1 MAVPCLRLGWR
12 SGTMKHKTCHLWAKD
27 LPVLIVVVGLLFCL
41 AALPSAGA
49 AGPPPAGFRQQA
61 STGDQPALR
70 KLTQDHRST
79 PLAWTAD
86 GQTLLVQ
93 RPGRTLAQQALSELW
108 AVSVSD
114 GQGRQLADNAL
125 YPALHGD
132 SVAYL
137 RFAGEGRWQ
146 VVIASLEGKAAVQLE
161 EAQWDLPPAWVEDSL
176 RYLSRSGQWTA
187 VALPQLSE
195 RASTFP
201 GPVPQQSQRARLAP
215 DGRSMAATD
224 GQRLWVSG
232 QQESEIARA
241 EQVFGFRWSPAGD
254 RLAYVLANDGPAPE
268 LWVWDA
274 VSQQSRVLA
283 RGEMEYFGAPAW
295 SPDGLT
301 LAFVR
306 QPTGNGPN
314 VTGDIWL
321 VPAAGGAPRALAL
334 TPADERA
341 PCWAPDGRRL
351 AFEMD
356 GDVWIADLNAPDLAA
371 ALAETGAAGQDK
383 AADLDLAYAPAG
395 DVSPLQVT
403 APLTIRVKHDDL
415 GNTCRAVPDGQI
427 DVYGFEE
434 YVRRVVSFEV
444 YASWPAE
451 TLKAQAVAARTYA
464 WRKVIDARAQNLDF
478 DVWDSTKS
486 QYMCDRT
493 DSRTN
498 VAVDETRGQYISY
511 SGSVVYAFFCAE
523 TGSPTNYKQQFDLSR
538 VPYLRPVD
546 DPVGFGA
553 ARNGH
558 SWGMSQW
565 GAYRWATWHGW
576 NYQQI
581 LCHYYTSA
589 SIEGSDPAA
598 PPLPILALPWPNFYV
613 NTDHVYLHAHVP
625 GASLAGSTDGL
636 TVTFTARLTDTWT
649 AIYADTDGT
658 DGWGYVWPVL
668 TISDTTTP
676 AMRLRIA
683 VSNGSGQVMESSDS
697 RIGLHRTP
705 PAGTLD
711 TPSSEVTTL
720 ALPLH
725 LAISDPFPVE
735 GGIRVSLGDRDW
747 AWEDTALY
755 AIGGGIVADSAAG
768 DGSAWHVSGGSSGVL
783 FGPYTTILPAGRQ
796 YRALFRLKVTEAAL
810 DDPRELAKLDVA
822 LNAGTELLGV
832 RYVRGT
838 DFQAG
843 DTYQEFAV
851 DFNYPAQGGAIEF
864 RTDVGNSGYGLWA
877 DRVSIAHYPVE
888 ASSWMSWTLPAR
900 EGTSAVAAWFE
911 DGAGNLSPAATLAVT
926 VTDTA
931 PPADWRTFQCD
942 GLACTVQVRDVIAGL
957 DVGSAAHRHSADDGV
972 SWSGWAPAT
981 CTGVD
986 GSHDWETIAAAHVP
1000 DQPAA
1005 GQGPILIQFR
1015 IDDQAAASNEGQ
1027 SSMYSLWRIY
1037 LPVAR
1042 QDE

>member
-12 SGTMKHKTCHLWAKD
+12 AGTMKHKACHLGAMD
-27 LPVLIVVVGLLFCL
+27 LPVLIVGAGLLLCL

-49 AGPPPAGFRQQA
+49 AGPPPAGFRQLA
-61 STGDQPALR
+61 STGEQPALR

-86 GQTLLVQ
+86 GRSLLVQ
-93 RPGRTLAQQALSELW
+93 RPGRTLARQALSELW

-114 GQGRQLADNAL
+114 GQERQLADNAL
-125 YPALHGD
+125 HPVLHDD

-146 VVIASLEGKAAVQLE
+146 VAVAGLEGKAAVQLG
-161 EAQWDLPPAWVEDSL
+161 EAQWALPPAWVEGSL
-176 RYLSRSGQWTA
+176 NYLSRSAEWMA

-201 GPVPQQSQRARLAP
+201 GSLPQQPQRARLAP
-215 DGRSMAATD
+215 DGRSTAVTD

-232 QQESEIARA
+232 QQESEVARA
-241 EQVFGFRWSPAGD
+241 EQVFGFAWSPAGD
-254 RLAYVLANDGPAPE
+254 RLAYVVTNDGPAPE
-268 LWVWDA
+268 MRVWDA
-274 VSQQSRVLA
+274 AGEQSRVLV

-295 SPDGLT
+295 SPDGIT

-314 VTGDIWL
+314 VAGDIWL
-321 VPAAGGAPRALAL
+321 VHAAGGTPRALAL

-341 PCWAPDGRRL
+341 PCWAPDGHRL

-356 GDVWIADLNAPDLAA
+356 GDVWIADLDAPGLAA
-371 ALAETGAAGQDK
+371 ALAEASATSQDRAAG
-383 AADLDLAYAPAG
+383 LDLAHAPASG
-395 DVSPLQVT
+395 VSPLQVT
-403 APLTIRVKHDDL
+403 APLMIRVKHDDL

-427 DVYGFEE
+427 DVYSFEE
-434 YVRRVVSFEV
+434 YVKRVVPFEV
-444 YASWPAE
+444 HASWPAE
-451 TLKAQAVAARTYA
+451 ALKAQAVAARTYA
-464 WRKVIDARAQNLDF
+464 WRKVIDAQAQNLDF

-498 VAVDETRGQYISY
+498 AAVDETRGQYISY
-511 SGSVVYAFFCAE
+511 DGSVVYAFFCAE
-523 TGSPTNYKQQFDLSR
+523 TGSPTNYKQQFDLAR
-538 VPYLRPVD
+538 VPYLRPVN

-553 ARNGH
+553 TRNGH

-576 NYQQI
+576 DYQQI

-589 SIEGSDPAA
+589 SIKGSDPAA
-598 PPLPILALPWPNFYV
+598 QPLPSLALPWPNFYV
-613 NTDHVYLHAHVP
+613 NTDHAYLHAHAP
-625 GASLAGSTDGL
+625 TAGLA
-636 TVTFTARLTDTWT
+636 VTFTARLTDTWT
-649 AIYADTDGT
+649 TIHADTDGS
-658 DGWGYVWPVL
+658 DGWAYVWPVD

-683 VSNGSGQVMESSDS
+683 VSDGSGRVVESSDS

-711 TPSSEVTTL
+711 TPSSEVATL
-720 ALPLH
+720 ALPLQ
-725 LAISDPFPVE
+725 LTISDPFPVE

-747 AWEDTALY
+747 VWEDTALY
-755 AIGGGIVADSAAG
+755 AIGGGIVADSGAG
-768 DGSAWHVSGGSSGVL
+768 DGSAWHVGGGSSGVL
-783 FGPYTTILPAGRQ
+783 FGPYTTVLPAGRQ
-796 YRALFRLKVTEAAL
+796 YRALFRLKVPEGAL
-810 DDPRELAKLDVA
+810 GDPRELAKLDVT

-838 DFQAG
+838 DFQAQ

-864 RTDVGNSGYGLWA
+864 RTDAASSGYGLWA
-877 DRVSIAHYPVE
+877 DRVSIAYYPVE
-888 ASSWMSWTLPAR
+888 ASSWMTWTLPAR

-957 DVGSAAHRHSADDGV
+957 DVGSAAYRSSANGGA
-972 SWSGWAPAT
+972 SWSGWASAA

-986 GSHDWETIAAAHVP
+986 GSHGWETIAAAPLP
-1000 DQPAA
+1000 DPPAA
-1005 GQGPILIQFR
+1005 GEEPILIQFR
-1015 IDDQAAASNEGQ
+1015 IDDRAAAANEGQ
-1027 SSMYSLWRIY
+1027 SPTYSLWRIY
-1037 LPVAR
+1037 LPVAT
-1042 QDE
+1042 QSE